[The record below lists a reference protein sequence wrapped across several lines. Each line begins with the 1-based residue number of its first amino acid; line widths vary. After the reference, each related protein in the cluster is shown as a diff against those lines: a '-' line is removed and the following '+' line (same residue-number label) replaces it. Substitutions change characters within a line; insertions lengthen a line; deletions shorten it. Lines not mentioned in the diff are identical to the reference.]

1 MNLST
6 TQRYDLPIYSMLY
19 EKYKGYLIPFVIFL
33 ACVVL
38 VMQVVLPQYEDLQ
51 QTRAKEEA
59 LRQKNQVLQGNL
71 VLLKKLPEATLD
83 DNMKLSNAALPSEK
97 DYAGI
102 LIGVPNAAAIAK
114 TPIDDFSFTVGQLGP
129 AKIAP
134 AVSQGKVSTE
144 DIINIDLL
152 LKGDEE
158 ATKLFLQTITQVF
171 PLAGVN
177 TISLGSSESVTVKTE
192 FYSKGLPKFSAKDE
206 KPLQD
211 LSQAENALLQQLVE
225 WQKPQ
230 ATPIPLPT
238 VSPTSAATIT
248 PSASVSAS
256 PTPRL

>member
-33 ACVVL
+33 VCVVL

-83 DNMKLSNAALPSEK
+83 DNLKLSNTALPSEK

-114 TPIDDFSFTVGQLGP
+114 TPIDDFSFTVGKLGP
-129 AKIAP
+129 
-134 AVSQGKVSTE
+134 QEKVSAD

-206 KPLQD
+206 KPLKG
-211 LSQAENALLQQLVE
+211 LTQAENVLLSQLME

-230 ATPIPLPT
+230 ATPIPPQPT
-238 VSPTSAATIT
+238 VAVTPTSAAS
-248 PSASVSAS
+248 PSAS
-256 PTPRL
+256 PTPL